1 MDVSSD
7 STENLFDVIV
17 IGGGCAAA
25 HVAAPLVQNGKRV
38 LMLDGGQLP
47 TISPDLAPDDHFES
61 IRSRNR
67 EQDRWFL
74 GSNLSGI
81 SIQDFREGL
90 ASGNLTGNRDFV
102 IRYAH
107 QLLPTTSDRIQIVQS
122 LAKGGLGAAWG
133 GACAFLSSQELT
145 KMGLPAEAFKKHY
158 DIVSR
163 RIGISGPPEPYSVQP
178 PARLDHH
185 GRALMSRYQKK
196 QDYFQKTG
204 LTLTQSHLALLTQD
218 LGQRRATDYTDME
231 YFCDPNRSVYRPQF
245 TIEELEKQPHFYYR
259 GQMLVE
265 CVKSIPGG
273 VSVSGF
279 SIEQG
284 KTNVAFSFTAHRIV
298 LASGAIGT
306 ARILLRSFPSL
317 NQKTSFIAKSH
328 TLIACLNLSMVGQPG
343 DHRRTSLCQLYL
355 QDTPTN
361 NMLPELCAQLYSYRS
376 PLLCRLLQSLPL
388 PTPESMRI
396 LASLVP
402 SLVFADVRSPSHRDT
417 DQWLSLKQN
426 NHPNHYSTHI
436 HGNSDETIDYLILK
450 KVKKALRKLGLW
462 PLKSVSMAPGS
473 TFHYAGTVPIRDVE
487 TERSLS
493 ADSSGRLTQEQKI
506 FIADASLFR
515 FLPARPHTLTLM
527 ANANRIGEIIC
538 NQLP

>member
-1 MDVSSD
+1 M
-7 STENLFDVIV
+7 
-17 IGGGCAAA
+17 
-25 HVAAPLVQNGKRV
+25 
-38 LMLDGGQLP
+38 
-47 TISPDLAPDDHFES
+47 
-61 IRSRNR
+61 
-67 EQDRWFL
+67 
-74 GSNLSGI
+74 
-81 SIQDFREGL
+81 
-90 ASGNLTGNRDFV
+90 
-102 IRYAH
+102 
-107 QLLPTTSDRIQIVQS
+107 
-122 LAKGGLGAAWG
+122 
-133 GACAFLSSQELT
+133 
-145 KMGLPAEAFKKHY
+145 
-158 DIVSR
+158 
-163 RIGISGPPEPYSVQP
+163 
-178 PARLDHH
+178 
-185 GRALMSRYQKK
+185 K

>member
-25 HVAAPLVQNGKRV
+25 HVAAPLVQNGKKV

-47 TISPDLAPDDHFES
+47 SISPDLAPDDHFES

-74 GSNLSGI
+74 GGNLSGI
-81 SIQDFREGL
+81 AIQDFREGL
-90 ASGNLTGNRDFV
+90 TSGNLTGNRDFV

-218 LGQRRATDYTDME
+218 LG
-231 YFCDPNRSVYRPQF
+231 
-245 TIEELEKQPHFYYR
+245 
-259 GQMLVE
+259 
-265 CVKSIPGG
+265 
-273 VSVSGF
+273 
-279 SIEQG
+279 
-284 KTNVAFSFTAHRIV
+284 
-298 LASGAIGT
+298 
-306 ARILLRSFPSL
+306 
-317 NQKTSFIAKSH
+317 
-328 TLIACLNLSMVGQPG
+328 
-343 DHRRTSLCQLYL
+343 
-355 QDTPTN
+355 
-361 NMLPELCAQLYSYRS
+361 
-376 PLLCRLLQSLPL
+376 
-388 PTPESMRI
+388 
-396 LASLVP
+396 
-402 SLVFADVRSPSHRDT
+402 
-417 DQWLSLKQN
+417 
-426 NHPNHYSTHI
+426 
-436 HGNSDETIDYLILK
+436 
-450 KVKKALRKLGLW
+450 
-462 PLKSVSMAPGS
+462 
-473 TFHYAGTVPIRDVE
+473 
-487 TERSLS
+487 
-493 ADSSGRLTQEQKI
+493 
-506 FIADASLFR
+506 
-515 FLPARPHTLTLM
+515 
-527 ANANRIGEIIC
+527 
-538 NQLP
+538 